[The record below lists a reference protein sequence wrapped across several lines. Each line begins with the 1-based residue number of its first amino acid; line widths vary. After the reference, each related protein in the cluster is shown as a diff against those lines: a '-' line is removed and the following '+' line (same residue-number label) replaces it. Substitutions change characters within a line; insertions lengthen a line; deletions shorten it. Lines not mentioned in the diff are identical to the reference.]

1 MNLLL
6 DTHSFI
12 WCSICPEKL
21 STRASSLILDQSNI
35 LFLSFA
41 SIWEMQIKLQLGK
54 LRFDMPLSELL
65 AVQQKIN
72 AIQLLPL
79 ELAHIWTLGS
89 LPPHHRDPF
98 DRMLIA
104 QSIASQMPILS
115 VDSALDS
122 YSIQR
127 LW

>member
-12 WCSICPEKL
+12 WCGICPEKL
-21 STRASSLILDQSNI
+21 STRASSLILDRSNI
-35 LFLSFA
+35 LFLSLA

-72 AIQLLPL
+72 A
-79 ELAHIWTLGS
+79 TV
-89 LPPHHRDPF
+89 
-98 DRMLIA
+98 
-104 QSIASQMPILS
+104 AS
-115 VDSALDS
+115 
-122 YSIQR
+122 
-127 LW
+127 

>member
-1 MNLLL
+1 
-6 DTHSFI
+6 
-12 WCSICPEKL
+12 
-21 STRASSLILDQSNI
+21 
-35 LFLSFA
+35 
-41 SIWEMQIKLQLGK
+41 MQIKLQLGK

-65 AVQQKIN
+65 AVQQQIN
-72 AIQLLPL
+72 DIQLLPL

-115 VDSALDS
+115 VDFAFDS